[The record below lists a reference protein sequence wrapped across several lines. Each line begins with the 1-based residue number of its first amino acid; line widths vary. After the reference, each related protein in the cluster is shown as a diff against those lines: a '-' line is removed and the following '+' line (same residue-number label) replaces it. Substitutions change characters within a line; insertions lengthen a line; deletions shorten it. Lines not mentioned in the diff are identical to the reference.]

1 MNLGLRD
8 KVVMVAAA
16 SKGLGF
22 GIAQTLVNEEAIVSI
37 ASRSAENVAKAVAS
51 LKERDTSRISGHT
64 FDASDNASI
73 TQWATNTEEE
83 FGRIDGL
90 VVNAG
95 GPPAGTFDSFDDA
108 AWTRAYELTLLS
120 AVRMIRAVLPQMRKQ
135 RSGTIVVVTSTS
147 VKEPIDGLIL
157 SNVFRSGVASLV
169 KSLSR
174 ELASDGIRINSL
186 VPGRFDTQRVQQLDA
201 ANAAKLGASCDEQ
214 RRIEEGRIPLKRYGL
229 ATEFGAAAAF
239 LLSEQASYMTG
250 STLVLD
256 GGKTTS
262 VS

>member
-1 MNLGLRD
+1 MELGLRN
-8 KVVMVAAA
+8 KVVMVAAG

-22 GIAQTLVNEEAIVSI
+22 AIAQAVADEGAIVSL
-37 ASRSAENVAKAVAS
+37 ASRSAENVAKAIAA
-51 LKERDTSRISGHT
+51 LKESSVSRISGHT
-64 FDASDNASI
+64 CDAADNASI
-73 TQWATNTEEE
+73 TQWASKTHEE
-83 FGRIDGL
+83 FGRVDGL

-95 GPPAGTFDSFDDA
+95 GPPAGTFDAFNDA

-120 AVRMIRAVLPQMRKQ
+120 AVRMIRAVLPQMRAQ
-135 RSGTIVVVTSTS
+135 GSGSIVVVTSTS
-147 VKEPIDGLIL
+147 VKEPIEGLIL

-201 ANAAKLGASCDEQ
+201 VNSVNAGVSIDEQ
-214 RRIEEGRIPLKRYGL
+214 RRIEEGRIPLNRYGHPN
-229 ATEFGAAAAF
+229 EFGAAAAF
-239 LLSEQASYMTG
+239 LLSEQASYITG

-256 GGKTTS
+256 GGKMVS
-262 VS
+262 V

>member
-16 SKGLGF
+16 SKGLGY
-22 GIAQTLVNEEAIVSI
+22 GIAQTLVQEGAIVSL

-51 LKERDTSRISGHT
+51 LKESNTSRISGHT

-120 AVRMIRAVLPQMRKQ
+120 AVRMIRAVLLQMRNQ
-135 RSGTIVVVTSTS
+135 RSGSIVVVTSTS

-174 ELASDGIRINSL
+174 ELARDGIRINSL

-201 ANAAKLGASCDEQ
+201 VNAAKVGVASDEQ
-214 RRIEEGRIPLKRYGL
+214 RLLEEGRIPLKRYGL
-229 ATEFGAAAAF
+229 PTEFGAAAAF